1 MYLTKYFKI
10 SQIIRIYPMSLFDC
24 MNVNLRYEII
34 IQKECNQKDKL
45 LNFSLHVE
53 SQEFL
58 AGNRG
63 VNSFTL
69 EGCFTS
75 RMCSIVVV

>member
-10 SQIIRIYPMSLFDC
+10 IRIYPMSLLNSV
-24 MNVNLRYEII
+24 NVNLRYEII

-45 LNFSLHVE
+45 LDFSLHVK

-58 AGNRG
+58 AGKSRCEFIYPRG
-63 VNSFTL
+63 LLYV
-69 EGCFTS
+69 
-75 RMCSIVVV
+75 

>member
-1 MYLTKYFKI
+1 MQQNVFN
-10 SQIIRIYPMSLFDC
+10 QIIRIYPMSLFDC

-45 LNFSLHVE
+45 LDFSLHVK

-58 AGNRG
+58 AGKSRCEFIYPRG
-63 VNSFTL
+63 LLYV
-69 EGCFTS
+69 
-75 RMCSIVVV
+75 